1 MANHQRFAE
10 ARAKKSAAMSEETF
24 PQRHLLPMVG
34 TAVAPAAASATRQN
48 GVSGRGASR
57 AMSLYQS
64 TDLQERVRHADRA
77 RVRSRSVDFLHESGQ
92 HAALASPLPHD
103 GGRAGGSMSPVSGSL
118 GMSPFKRSP
127 ADLFRKEGGGGGG
140 GGDGGGGG
148 MISEFVP
155 MARRLRIREDQE
167 FRLRE
172 VSLQ

>member
-1 MANHQRFAE
+1 
-10 ARAKKSAAMSEETF
+10 
-24 PQRHLLPMVG
+24 
-34 TAVAPAAASATRQN
+34 
-48 GVSGRGASR
+48 
-57 AMSLYQS
+57 
-64 TDLQERVRHADRA
+64 
-77 RVRSRSVDFLHESGQ
+77 
-92 HAALASPLPHD
+92 
-103 GGRAGGSMSPVSGSL
+103 MSPVSGSL
-118 GMSPFKRSP
+118 GVSPFKRSP

>member
-34 TAVAPAAASATRQN
+34 TAVTPAAASPTRQN

-64 TDLQERVRHADRA
+64 TDLQERVWHADRA

-118 GMSPFKRSP
+118 GVSPFKRSP